1 MYSLSLSLSLVF
13 IAFSFDFTMERARYR
28 IVIIQWP
35 LSRKNWRKIKVVKR
49 GRCKKK
55 KKKKDGNFYRRK
67 HRVAST
73 LVSVIAV
80 IDNR

>member
-1 MYSLSLSLSLVF
+1 
-13 IAFSFDFTMERARYR
+13 MERARYR

-55 KKKKDGNFYRRK
+55 KKRTEIFIVGN
-67 HRVAST
+67 VASRRLSSLLSLLSIIGKIGLNYPVFVLT
-73 LVSVIAV
+73 A
-80 IDNR
+80 N